1 MVIRV
6 DGVTRN
12 ACFQNEAKMTL
23 NDYIVQN
30 AGREQSGEFLKKFGS
45 TEIFFSIEASSEQ
58 LKDGPLDD
66 SADVEL
72 RMQTAQLEIGPMALF
87 YTSKGDPRLDKRFG
101 GIPLLRAAEMACNM
115 EDVKGMLIQSDRDA
129 WFAADVQALK
139 SVLGQVRAAPFS

>member
-1 MVIRV
+1 M
-6 DGVTRN
+6 TRN

-30 AGREQSGEFLKKFGS
+30 AGREQSGEFIKRFGS

-72 RMQTAQLEIGPMALF
+72 RM
-87 YTSKGDPRLDKRFG
+87 
-101 GIPLLRAAEMACNM
+101 
-115 EDVKGMLIQSDRDA
+115 
-129 WFAADVQALK
+129 
-139 SVLGQVRAAPFS
+139 